1 MRVER
6 LPVTEVWHAR
16 LRRLDQ
22 PLWVMR
28 SQGMSEL
35 GRSIFRD
42 TGLDKKECGGCD
54 GGFGGGRT

>member
-1 MRVER
+1 MAR

-16 LRRLDQ
+16 LRRLDWQ
-22 PLWVMR
+22 LWLRR

-42 TGLDKKECGGCD
+42 PELDKKKCGGDD
-54 GGFGGGRT
+54 GGIGGGKT